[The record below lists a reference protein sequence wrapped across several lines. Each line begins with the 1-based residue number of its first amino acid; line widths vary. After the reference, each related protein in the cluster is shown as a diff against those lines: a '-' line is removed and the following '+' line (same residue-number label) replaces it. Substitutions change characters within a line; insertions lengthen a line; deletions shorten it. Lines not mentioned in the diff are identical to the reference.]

1 MMKRPAFWLATL
13 AAVALAGCQQ
23 TGTTEKS
30 STASSTTTASAP
42 SESPSATTGGAMEVQ
57 ERTLPGGLKV
67 SDLKIG
73 SGPMAESGRTVS
85 VHYTGWLT
93 DGTKFDSS
101 LDRGRPFDF
110 KLGAGQVIRGWD
122 EGVTGMR
129 VHGKRRLTIPPD
141 LGYGPQG
148 AGGVIPPNATLVF
161 EVELLDVK

>member
-1 MMKRPAFWLATL
+1 MKHPAFWLATL
-13 AAVALAGCQQ
+13 AALALAGCQQ

-93 DGTKFDSS
+93 DGKKFDSAEDENRHS
-101 LDRGRPFDF
+101 PISRMGKSCLHMSLPARLRYQDDSLCRLDRDAELCKPIAPTARP
-110 KLGAGQVIRGWD
+110 R
-122 EGVTGMR
+122 
-129 VHGKRRLTIPPD
+129 
-141 LGYGPQG
+141 
-148 AGGVIPPNATLVF
+148 
-161 EVELLDVK
+161 